1 MDIPNAVNI
10 AILGGCEST
19 VTFLHTFNHERMSR
33 RAHNTII
40 PSTQS
45 YHLRPCTLDEDE
57 VMVVTRE
64 FETERLEN
72 PHLLHCFGTGTEPP
86 DGFIIVYDPTW
97 SFSLDEAEGLLAA
110 VVGATWGPRL
120 VELEII
126 RRRLESSPSP
136 SPSSSGSGR
145 LWKRSSKFKYF
156 PRLPYDLQ
164 LAVLRACLVSP
175 EAIIDQ
181 KPHLNG
187 INVNLLLV
195 NKFCYREGGKIYR
208 SENRFLPLP
217 PICLVADS
225 STGILGSGGD
235 SGDHLV
241 DKGRQL
247 AEKFGVG
254 FVTISCE
261 SKTSVDGVVMGIVRR
276 FIATGEGILKHRQRP
291 RRSVIETG
299 RTVFGRIMK
308 GSIPST

>member
-1 MDIPNAVNI
+1 
-10 AILGGCEST
+10 
-19 VTFLHTFNHERMSR
+19 MSR
-33 RAHNTII
+33 LADNTMI

-45 YHLRPCTLDEDE
+45 YHLRTCTLDEDE

-86 DGFIIVYDPTW
+86 DGFIIAYDPTW

-120 VELEII
+120 EALEII
-126 RRRLESSPSP
+126 RRRVERGINSSS
-136 SPSSSGSGR
+136 SSSSGLSGR
-145 LWKRSSKFKYF
+145 VWKRYTKFKYF

-164 LAVLRACLVSP
+164 LAVLRACLVST
-175 EAIIDQ
+175 EAVIDQ
-181 KPHLNG
+181 KAYLNG
-187 INVNLLLV
+187 INMNLLLV
-195 NKFCYREGGKIYR
+195 NKFCYEEGGKIYR

-217 PICLVADS
+217 PICLVADAS
-225 STGILGSGGD
+225 MGILGSGGD

-254 FVTISCE
+254 FFNISCE
-261 SKTSVDGVVMGIVRR
+261 SRAVDGVVMGIVRE
-276 FIATGEGILKHRQRP
+276 FIARGEGILKHRQRRP
-291 RRSVIETG
+291 RWSVIGTG
-299 RTVFGRIMK
+299 RTVFGRERVHPL
-308 GSIPST
+308 SR